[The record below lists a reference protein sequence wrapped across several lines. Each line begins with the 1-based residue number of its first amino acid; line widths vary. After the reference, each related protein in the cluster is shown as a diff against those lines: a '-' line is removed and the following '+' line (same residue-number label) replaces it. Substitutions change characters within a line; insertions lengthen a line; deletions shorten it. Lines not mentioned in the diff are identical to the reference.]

1 MHSLSSQ
8 AITTKSQT
16 PTQPATAAE
25 GFDVPLSFD
34 CMPVKR
40 TTFTHQL
47 KKHWQNDSFVWST
60 ANWEEVNIRTQ

>member
-34 CMPVKR
+34 CNACKAYHFYTP
-40 TTFTHQL
+40 
-47 KKHWQNDSFVWST
+47 
-60 ANWEEVNIRTQ
+60 AEEALTE